1 MTEKQKPQA
10 GSIRFGVFAYCTDYT
25 FYVILL
31 TNFVNRDF
39 WLEALFL

>member
-10 GSIRFGVFAYCTDYT
+10 GSVWGFCMLTDYA
-25 FYVILL
+25 FYFILL
-31 TNFVNRDF
+31 TNLVNRDF